1 MLLKAL
7 KSNHAYH
14 YFLIPF
20 IAVAIWF
27 RSFMYPA
34 LYSFYPGENMM
45 ILYQPVNYLLGS
57 SPLASHITA
66 LIFVI
71 LLAFLILK
79 LNVQYAF
86 IRSRTFL
93 PPSLFVLITSGMADL
108 RAMHPV
114 YPAALFLILA
124 IDRIFNTYDKESI
137 HSNAFDSGVFL
148 AIGSLFYFNLVFFFP
163 LLWFS
168 FIILRPNVNWRE
180 YILTS
185 LGFSLPWL
193 AALSFYVIT
202 DRTDEL
208 IQIINANFTSHQVF
222 LKGNLPM
229 QIYVGFLVLL
239 TFLGSFFLITQYDEK
254 KISSRRY
261 FKAFFWIFL
270 ISVILII
277 VNPAVSEEIIIILA
291 IPLTYLISN
300 YLIFMK
306 RQVWGE
312 VFLYMLAAGV
322 IALQFAG
329 HFPKF
334 FGYL

>member
-7 KSNHAYH
+7 KTNHAYH

-20 IAVAIWF
+20 IAIAIWA
-27 RSFMYPA
+27 RSFMEPA
-34 LYSFYPGENMM
+34 MFSFFPGENTM
-45 ILYQPVNYLLGS
+45 ILYQPVNYLLGE
-57 SPLASHITA
+57 SPLASHIVA
-66 LIFVI
+66 LLFII
-71 LLAFLILK
+71 LLSFLILK

-93 PPSLFVLITSGMADL
+93 PPSLFVLITSGMVDL

-114 YPAALFLILA
+114 YLAALFLILS
-124 IDRIFNTYDKESI
+124 INRIFNTYDKESI

-148 AIGSLFYFNLVFFFP
+148 SIGSLFYFNLVFFFP
-163 LLWFS
+163 LLWIS

-180 YILTS
+180 YILTT
-185 LGFSLPWL
+185 LGFILPWL
-193 AALSFYVIT
+193 AALAFYLTT

-208 IQIINANFTSHQVF
+208 IQTIKANFTSHQVF
-222 LKGNLPM
+222 LRENLPI
-229 QIYVGFLVLL
+229 QIYIGFLFLL
-239 TFLGSFFLITQYDEK
+239 TLLASFFLLTQYDGK

-270 ISVILII
+270 ISI
-277 VNPAVSEEIIIILA
+277 VLVFANPAVSEEIIIILA

-306 RQVWGE
+306 RQIWGE
-312 VFLYMLAAGV
+312 VLLYLLAAGV
-322 IALQFAG
+322 VVLQFAG
-329 HFPKF
+329 QFPK
-334 FGYL
+334 LL